1 MPLPAAGQ
9 KPTGAMMRALLAAL
23 LSDCSA
29 TATVATAQTTTS
41 TAYTDLATVGPSVTL
56 TSTGT
61 IALVFLTFQGDNSTP
76 ANGGAASVVVSGA
89 TTLAAHDD
97 RALGHNVG
105 ATGFGFYAGSFIPIT
120 INPGTN
126 TFKMQYR
133 VAGTTGNF
141 ARRKLFVIA
150 P

>member
-1 MPLPAAGQ
+1 MALPAAGQ

-23 LSDCSA
+23 LADCAA
-29 TATVATAQTTTS
+29 TATVAAGQTTTS
-41 TAYTDLATVGPSVTL
+41 TTYADLATVGPSVTL

-61 IALVFLTFQGDNSTP
+61 LALVLFTFQGDNSTP

-89 TTLAAHDD
+89 TALAAHDD

-105 ATGFGFYAGSFIPIT
+105 SSGFGFYAGSFIPVT

-126 TFKMQYR
+126 TYKMQYR
-133 VAGTTGNF
+133 VAGTTGTF
-141 ARRKLFVIA
+141 ARRKIYVIA